1 VSGLDEP
8 PAAARGTAGLRAPEQ
23 TMRDPASVHARI
35 GVIFYEKLNIDRPA
49 TDVDL
54 LETGVLDSLML
65 LSLLLEL
72 EKSFGVRIEL
82 EKLDFDDFK
91 SVDRI
96 VQLVV
101 AADGRRDG

>member
-1 VSGLDEP
+1 MQDPVS
-8 PAAARGTAGLRAPEQ
+8 
-23 TMRDPASVHARI
+23 VNARI
-35 GVIFYEKLNIDRPA
+35 VAIFNEKLNIDRPA
-49 TDVDL
+49 NDVDL
-54 LETGVLDSLML
+54 FETGVLDSLMF

-82 EKLDFDDFK
+82 EKLDFGDFK

-101 AADGRRDG
+101 AAI